1 MPAQPISKPAVT
13 QQVTAIPVIDL
24 LRKGGPCKT
33 IADVEASGIGAA
45 VATKDQRKRQ
55 K

>member
-1 MPAQPISKPAVT
+1 VT

-33 IADVEASGIGAA
+33 VVDVEASGIGAA
-45 VATKDQRKRQ
+45 VGWVVATEDQRKRQ